1 MNTETFYLAAV
12 SIAEKFDFKAKDVT
26 TMSFNF
32 GGSVKYAA
40 QVWTGSK
47 HISSKQLESTREAL
61 KSFKSALVHETEQF
75 SDKVEH
81 IDL

>member
-12 SIAEKFDFKAKDVT
+12 STAEEFGFKAKEVT

-32 GGSVKYAA
+32 GGKVKHGI

-47 HISSKQLESTREAL
+47 YVSSKQLESTGEAL
-61 KSFKSALVHETEQF
+61 KSFKSALAYATEEF